1 MPRKPPHEDEPKQG
15 PPAYM
20 VSFGDMMTL
29 ILTFFILLVSMSKE
43 RNVGRM
49 AEGIGSFVVAL
60 RSNGFDG
67 VMSAEEREEIFEHTR
82 RRFLAP
88 DSADRDLHAQASQL
102 ELISATVLDS
112 LRPHDEIGQPM
123 VASFADGSA
132 ELTGNARTYVDRIAE
147 TLRPRGYQVLV
158 LEGHAG
164 DHDRAAPGSDPW
176 LAFARAAAVRAY
188 LIERH
193 RFDPARVEA
202 RAWLVELE
210 ALDNTNSGVDAR
222 LITPSET
229 QPKD

>member
-1 MPRKPPHEDEPKQG
+1 MPRKPLPPDEPKQG

-67 VMSAEEREEIFEHTR
+67 IMSAEEREEIFEHTR

-88 DSADRDLHAQASQL
+88 EGSENDIARQASQL
-102 ELISATVLDS
+102 ELIRATVLES
-112 LRPHDEIGQPM
+112 LRPHDEISQPM
-123 VASFADGSA
+123 VATFDPGVSD
-132 ELTGNARTYVDRIAE
+132 LTYTARAYVDRIAE

-164 DHDRAAPGSDPW
+164 DEDAAFTRASTW
-176 LAFARAAAVRAY
+176 LAFSRAETLRDY
-188 LIERH
+188 LIEEH
-193 RFDPARVEA
+193 RFDPDRVEA
-202 RAWLVELE
+202 RSWLRELDD
-210 ALDNTNSGVDAR
+210 LDTANRSVDAR
-222 LITPSET
+222 LITPTEH
-229 QPKD
+229 

>member
-1 MPRKPPHEDEPKQG
+1 MPRKPPHQDEPKQG

-43 RNVGRM
+43 RNVDRM

-67 VMSAEEREEIFEHTR
+67 IMSAEEREEIFEHTR
-82 RRFLAP
+82 RRFMAP
-88 DSADRDLHAQASQL
+88 ADADKDLHAEASQL

-112 LRPHDEIGQPM
+112 LRPHDEIAQPM
-123 VASFADGSA
+123 VASFAPASD
-132 ELTGNARTYVDRIAE
+132 ELTAEARAYVDRIAE

-164 DHDRAAPGSDPW
+164 DDDHTYAGDSTW
-176 LAFARAAAVRAY
+176 LAFARSAAVRTY
-188 LIERH
+188 LIEEH
-193 RFDPARVEA
+193 RFDPKRVEA
-202 RAWLVELE
+202 RAWIRELDI
-210 ALDNTNSGVDAR
+210 LDKANRSV
-222 LITPSET
+222 
-229 QPKD
+229 